1 MKDILNRLFE
11 GQTLSRA
18 EAKDVLTEIG
28 QGQHNNS
35 TISCFLTVFMMRPIK
50 AEELGGF
57 RDAMLDLC
65 VPVDL
70 EGYDAMDMCG
80 TGGDGKDT
88 FNISTLASFV
98 VAGVGQNVAKH
109 GNNGVSSSCGSSNLL
124 SHFGYEFTNDVDRLR
139 KEIEEASICFLHAP
153 LFHPAMKHVGPV
165 RKELGLKTF
174 FNMLGPLVNPSRPKK
189 QLAGVY
195 NTEVQSLYQA
205 VFKEE
210 GMDFSVVHALD
221 GYDEISLTG
230 DFLVA
235 NENGIDLYKPA
246 EIGFEQLAP
255 EALYA
260 GGTIKESAEIFMN
273 VLNGAATKAQ
283 TDVTVAN
290 AALGLLAVK
299 RVGSFD
305 DGIAA
310 AKESLDS
317 GKALAA
323 FNKFLELGKE

>member
-1 MKDILNRLFE
+1 MKDILNSLFE
-11 GQTLSRA
+11 GQTLTHQ
-18 EAKDVLTEIG
+18 EAKAALTEIG
-28 QGQHNNS
+28 LGQHNIS
-35 TISCFLTVFMMRPIK
+35 TISCFLTVFMMRSIT

-65 VPVDL
+65 VPVNL

-98 VAGVGQNVAKH
+98 VAGAGQKVAKH

-124 SHFGYEFTNDVDRLR
+124 NHFGYEFTNDVIRLQS
-139 KEIEEASICFLHAP
+139 EIEQAGICFLHAP

-195 NTEVQSLYQA
+195 NAEVQSLYQA

-210 GMDFSVVHALD
+210 GMEFAVVHAVD

-235 NENGIDLYKPA
+235 TETGINLYNPEELGLEK
-246 EIGFEQLAP
+246 LAP
-255 EALYA
+255 ESLHA
-260 GGTIKESAEIFMN
+260 GGTIEESAEIFMN
-273 VLNGAATKAQ
+273 VLKGEATKAQ
-283 TDVTVAN
+283 ISVTLAN
-290 AALGLLAVK
+290 AGLGLFSVK
-299 RVGSFD
+299 KAQSFKE
-305 DGIAA
+305 GIDMAE
-310 AKESLDS
+310 ESLAS
-317 GKALAA
+317 GRALEA
-323 FNKFLELGKE
+323 FNMFLKIGKS